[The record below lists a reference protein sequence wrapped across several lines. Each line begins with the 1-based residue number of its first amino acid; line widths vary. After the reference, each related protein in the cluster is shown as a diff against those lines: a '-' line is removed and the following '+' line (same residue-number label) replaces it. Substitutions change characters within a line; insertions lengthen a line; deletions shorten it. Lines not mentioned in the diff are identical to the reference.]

1 MRFFRYLLIAVLLLD
16 PCGSVFGQ
24 ELPKV
29 TPEEVKEIIREAE
42 QGDAEAQTALGAM
55 YYESL
60 GVPKDYQLALKWHRR
75 AAEQGDAHGQ
85 FSLGGMY
92 ALGKGVPQ
100 DYVLAHKWFNLCA
113 AQGDKDAAKWR
124 DKTAKKMTPSQIA
137 EAQKLS
143 RNFKPKKENP

>member
-1 MRFFRYLLIAVLLLD
+1 MTHATRIVAAVAVLVALAAGV
-16 PCGSVFGQ
+16 PVQ
-24 ELPKV
+24 AQ
-29 TPEEVKEIIREAE
+29 TPEIDALRERAE

-85 FSLGGMY
+85 FSLGVMY

-100 DYVLAHKWFNLCA
+100 DYVLAHKWYNLAA
-113 AQGDKDAAKWR
+113 AQGEKDAAEYR
-124 DKTAKKMTPSQIA
+124 DSLATEMTPSQIS
-137 EAQKLS
+137 EAQKLA
-143 RNFKPKKENP
+143 REFKPKKEKL